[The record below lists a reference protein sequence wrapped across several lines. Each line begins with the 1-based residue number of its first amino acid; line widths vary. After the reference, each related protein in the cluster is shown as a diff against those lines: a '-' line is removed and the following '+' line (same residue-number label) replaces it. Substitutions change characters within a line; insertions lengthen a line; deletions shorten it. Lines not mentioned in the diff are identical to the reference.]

1 MELNIDKG
9 RRKSF
14 DIECVEVTDENLAAV
29 ATWCKGKV
37 LEHEGTKY
45 VDVSASDKN
54 AMNSRQTKGFA
65 GDFIVRHVELNT
77 FKSFSQKAFDKAY
90 EITETRKVHKSSVDG
105 KFVSDEVA
113 AADPE
118 HVVAQT
124 VTYTQKGTGHQA
136 TIPANELTET
146 EKEADK
152 NAALG
157 VDPKLLGDPLDP
169 FQLPRDADPS

>member
-37 LEHEGTKY
+37 LEHVGTKY

-90 EITETRKVHKSSVDG
+90 EITETRKVNKSSVDG
-105 KFVSDEVA
+105 KFVSDEIA
-113 AADPE
+113 EADPE

-124 VTYTQKGTGHQA
+124 V
-136 TIPANELTET
+136 PVNELTET